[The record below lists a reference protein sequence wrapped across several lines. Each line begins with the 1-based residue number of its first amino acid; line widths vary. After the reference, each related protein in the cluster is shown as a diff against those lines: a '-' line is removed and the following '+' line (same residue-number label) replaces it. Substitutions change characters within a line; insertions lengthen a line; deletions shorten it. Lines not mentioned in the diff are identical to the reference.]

1 MCYYHSFLRTIQ
13 PFCQCIWPAVSPRSK
28 IQQVDTR
35 GQCEDM
41 ATSQQNGWRRKSEKE
56 EQHQLL
62 PVSESRSSVRSGLAV
77 KESFRFMEDLVFPS
91 FPSNSLR
98 SSFSVLLNG
107 DNLSLLCGDR
117 KPTKL
122 VCNKYNK
129 NTYFWQRSKTRAL
142 EQQNK
147 VC

>member
-1 MCYYHSFLRTIQ
+1 MRYYHSFLRTMK
-13 PFCQCIWPAVSPRSK
+13 PFCHSDEFIWPAVSPGSK
-28 IQQVDTR
+28 IQQVATR

-41 ATSQQNGWRRKSEKE
+41 ATSQQNGWRKRSKKE

-77 KESFRFMEDLVFPS
+77 KESFRFMEDLTFPS

-98 SSFSVLLNG
+98 SSFSVLVNG

-122 VCNKYNK
+122 VCNK
-129 NTYFWQRSKTRAL
+129 
-142 EQQNK
+142 
-147 VC
+147 